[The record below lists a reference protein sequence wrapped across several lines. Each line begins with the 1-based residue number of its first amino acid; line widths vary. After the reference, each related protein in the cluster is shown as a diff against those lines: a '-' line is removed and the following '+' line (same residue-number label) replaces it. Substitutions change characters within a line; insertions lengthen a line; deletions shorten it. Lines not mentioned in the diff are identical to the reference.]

1 MYRKQLSGSLQW
13 TVLALAL
20 GASGTA
26 LADDSSM
33 SRLTG
38 DSYAF
43 FNGLEYRA
51 GHFNVAK
58 SPQPQSSRE
67 AAERSGNEALA
78 AKGATTIVGPKATVV
93 PPAAFD
99 YGKGT

>member
-20 GASGTA
+20 GASGAA

-58 SPQPQSSRE
+58 SPQPQASQQ
-67 AAERSGNEALA
+67 AAEDSGSMP
-78 AKGATTIVGPKATVV
+78 GARRAMTIVEPKAAIV
-93 PPAAFD
+93 PPATFD
-99 YGKGT
+99 YRKGT